1 MFTSVPLSTKNNQV
15 FSQIITKK
23 LDLELLLFLTLFAQF
38 DLNNITGWQEINAA
52 VINIS
57 GRQRMLSQQAALYA
71 LRLVS
76 TSDQDEQKSLCKSLA
91 DVVAVMSKSHYGL
104 TNGDSSLKLSGQLS
118 SAIKKIYYEE
128 PINLDKQVHDY
139 LHAIKSLITS
149 QKEDWHLENIHLKY
163 ILDVSSQSKTLL
175 KSLDAVVSQYQQ
187 EKEAQELSI
196 YLEQAELIKQSRLA
210 EKKALQQAEQL
221 KEALAKLK
229 TTQTQLI
236 QAEKMSSLGQLVAGV
251 AHEINNPLTFISAN
265 IDYAQ
270 SYTQDLL
277 NVLELYQK
285 NYPQP
290 AKAIEE
296 KIEEIELDYLTQD
309 LPKILDSMN
318 LGTGRI
324 EQIVLNLRK
333 FSRQEEAQRKQ
344 VYIHEGIDNTLLILR
359 HRLKARGQKP
369 EIKVIK
375 DYGDLPLINCFPGQL
390 NQVFMNI
397 ISNAIDAL
405 EEECKINKGLTKPQ
419 ILVRT
424 KLQKSDAIAII
435 IKDNGG
441 GMSPPVIEH
450 LFEPFFTTKPVGK
463 GTGLGLSI
471 SHQIIVK
478 YHRGI
483 IKCKS
488 APGEGTEFWLEI
500 PINPEREMV
509 KLGAGGEK
517 KKYF

>member
-1 MFTSVPLSTKNNQV
+1 MVTSVSVSTSNKQAS
-15 FSQIITKK
+15 SQFIASK
-23 LDLELLLFLTLFAQF
+23 LDFQLLLSLTLVAQF
-38 DLNNITGWQEINAA
+38 NINNIADWQEINAA

-76 TSDQDEQKSLCKSLA
+76 TSDQEEQEKLCQNLLG
-91 DVVAVMSKSHYGL
+91 VVALMSKSHQGL
-104 TNGDSSLKLSGQLS
+104 IHGNSSLNLPGEPSLALKR
-118 SAIKKIYYEE
+118 IYYEA
-128 PINLDKQVHDY
+128 PINLEQQIQDY
-139 LHAIKSLITS
+139 LHAIKSLVES
-149 QKEDWHLENIHLKY
+149 KRENWNLDNLHLKY
-163 ILDVSSQSKTLL
+163 ILDVSSESKILL
-175 KSLDAVVSQYQQ
+175 KSLDIAVSQYQK
-187 EKEAQELSI
+187 EKEAQESSV
-196 YLEQAELIKQSRLA
+196 YLEQAELIRQSRLA
-210 EKKALQQAEQL
+210 EKKACQQAEKIQN
-221 KEALAKLK
+221 ALANLK

-265 IDYAQ
+265 VDYAQ

-277 NVLELYQK
+277 DILELYQK
-285 NYPQP
+285 HYPQP
-290 AKAIEE
+290 KEE
-296 KIEEIELDYLTQD
+296 IKDKIEDLELDYLIQD
-309 LPKILDSMN
+309 LPKILNSMS

-333 FSRQEEAQRKQ
+333 FSRQEEATRKK
-344 VYIHEGIDNTLLILR
+344 VDIHEGINNTLLILR
-359 HRLKARGQKP
+359 HRLKARGKRP

-375 DYGDLPLINCFPGQL
+375 NYGKLPLINCFPSQL

-405 EEECKINKGLTKPQ
+405 EEECKLNDQFTKPQ
-419 ILVRT
+419 IHLRT
-424 KLQKSDAIAII
+424 KLQNNDAIAII

-441 GMSPPVIEH
+441 GINTSVQER

-488 APGEGTEFWLEI
+488 APGEGTEFWIEI
-500 PINPEREMV
+500 PIDPDREMGKQEV
-509 KLGAGGEK
+509 
-517 KKYF
+517 